1 VRVCVRA
8 LRARSCVCMMSVYA
22 CMRECVVVSVR
33 GVIII
38 IIMDISM
45 ALDP

>member
-1 VRVCVRA
+1 MRRRMRA
-8 LRARSCVCMMSVYA
+8 
-22 CMRECVVVSVR
+22 CVVVSVR

-38 IIMDISM
+38 IMDISM

>member
-1 VRVCVRA
+1 MRVCVRA
-8 LRARSCVCMMSVYA
+8 LRARSCVCTMSVYA
-22 CMRECVVVSVR
+22 CMRACVVVSVR

-38 IIMDISM
+38 IMDISM